1 MSEFYTKKL
10 NCGRNS
16 LRFIIRTYNIKEI
29 FIPYYT
35 CPSVWQAI
43 KREKCKINFYHID
56 KNFLPTIEF
65 PKNSYIL
72 YTNYFGIN
80 GRNVITLT
88 NKYKNLIIDNA
99 HAFFMPQIGLAG
111 FNSIRK
117 FLPTPDGSIVYTTKE
132 NKTIYSPDESYKNLT
147 NTDFRNRNF
156 DISEDIKAI
165 SNKTVKLLNNIDIT
179 LNKAYRI
186 EKFYELDRK
195 YHSTNLLK
203 FSLYEYDVPYVYPY
217 LSENNI
223 DIPYETFWTPQPIT
237 STEGYFQ
244 RYLKGI
250 LL

>member
-1 MSEFYTKKL
+1 MSEYYSRKL

-16 LRFIIRTYNIKEI
+16 LRYIIRTYNIKEI

-43 KREKCKINFYHID
+43 KRERCQIKFYHID
-56 KNFLPTIEF
+56 KTFLPTIKF
-65 PKNSYIL
+65 PQDSYIL

-80 GRNVITLT
+80 SKNVYYMAD
-88 NKYKNLIIDNA
+88 KYKHLIIDNA
-99 HAFFMPQIGLAG
+99 HAFFMTQIGLAG

-117 FLPTPDGSIVYTTKE
+117 FLPTPDGSIVYTTKK
-132 NKTIYSPDESYKNLT
+132 NTTIYSPDESYKSLI
-147 NTDFRNRNF
+147 NTDFRNRDF

-165 SNKTVKLLNNIDIT
+165 SNKTVELLNNLDIT
-179 LNKAYRI
+179 LNKTYRI
-186 EKFYELDRK
+186 EKFYELDKK
-195 YHSTNLLK
+195 YHRTNLLK
-203 FSLYEYDVPYVYPY
+203 LSLYEYDVPYVYPY

-223 DIPYETFWTPQPIT
+223 DAPYETFWSPQPIT

-244 RYLKGI
+244 KHLKGI